1 MMLYTLFGYMLG
13 PVNSLISMDRTIHD
27 ALIAA
32 DRLFQILDLE
42 GEKQHQQSIE
52 IRNQEIQS
60 ITFENVV
67 FRYGSR
73 ANIFDGLSFNMRAGC
88 TYGIVGE
95 SGCGKS
101 TIVSLLMKSY
111 PVHSGKIRI
120 NQIGFENIN
129 TRSLR
134 ETIGLVPQNIDLFSG
149 SILENIAP
157 GDNEPDLHRILDQCE
172 LSGLQQLIDT
182 LPDGINTLIGEYGV
196 HLSGGEKQKLAL
208 VRALYK
214 KPQVLMLDE
223 ATSSLD
229 AHSESYFTNIISQ
242 LKEAGKTTIIIAHRL
257 NTIKTADRI
266 ICIHSGKVAEEGSHK
281 ELLDKKGFYYKLW
294 KKQHGEIVS
303 RES

>member
-1 MMLYTLFGYMLG
+1 MLG
-13 PVNSLISMDRTIHD
+13 PVNSLISMNKTIQD

-42 GEKQHQQSIE
+42 CEKMHQQSVDIT
-52 IRNQEIQS
+52 RQEIGS
-60 ITFENVV
+60 ISFDRVV

-73 ANIFDGLSFNMRAGC
+73 ANILDGLNFMMEKGC

-111 PVHSGKIRI
+111 PVQSGKIMI
-120 NQIGFENIN
+120 NQIGLENIN

-134 ETIGLVPQNIDLFSG
+134 ETIGLVPQHIDLFAG

-157 GDNEPDLHRILDQCE
+157 GVAEPDLYRIHSLCQQ
-172 LSGLQQLIDT
+172 SGLQQLIDK
-182 LPDGINTLIGEYGV
+182 LPDGINTLTGEYGI

-214 KPQVLMLDE
+214 DPRILILDE
-223 ATSSLD
+223 ATSSMD
-229 AHSESYFTNIISQ
+229 SYSESYLIKILDQ
-242 LKEAGKTTIIIAHRL
+242 LKKAGKTILIISHRL

-266 ICIHSGKVAEEGSHK
+266 ICIHEGMVAEEGTHEK
-281 ELLDKKGFYYKLW
+281 LLARKGFYYQLW
-294 KKQHGEIVS
+294 NK
-303 RES
+303 